1 MFGGR
6 QWSYISFCE
15 HVARRR
21 LFGLVCVDRTKRP
34 LSALR
39 WEGPR
44 GGGFPPKE
52 KPHHALYPRKN
63 HITLLVIH
71 GVLFNS
77 IRSRRCHGSGLGEC
91 LRSAFALSTESPHN
105 IGLRKKKIPFT
116 RKKTVVGE
124 SKIANRK
131 KHHKTCGITYYYV
144 LLYSM

>member
-52 KPHHALYPRKN
+52 KPHHALCPRKN
-63 HITLLVIH
+63 HITLSIQGKTTSRYWLSMEFFLTPFDPVDAMEADLVSVF
-71 GVLFNS
+71 GALLRFR
-77 IRSRRCHGSGLGEC
+77 RSLHTTL
-91 LRSAFALSTESPHN
+91 
-105 IGLRKKKIPFT
+105 
-116 RKKTVVGE
+116 V
-124 SKIANRK
+124 
-131 KHHKTCGITYYYV
+131 
-144 LLYSM
+144 